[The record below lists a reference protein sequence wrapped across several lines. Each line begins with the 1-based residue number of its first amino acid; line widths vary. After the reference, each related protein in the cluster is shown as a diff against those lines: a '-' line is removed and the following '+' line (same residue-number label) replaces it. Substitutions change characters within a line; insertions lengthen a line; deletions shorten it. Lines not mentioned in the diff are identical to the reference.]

1 MKLANII
8 PGRLDLMY
16 QTSYQ
21 MALGQQL
28 QADTWYLQ
36 CFRKLR
42 RRGDFIIVDNGAA
55 EPEEERIPFED
66 IISVANAIRADEI
79 ALPDVLR
86 DSDATVWHTARAA
99 PAVPYRNRMIIP
111 QGQDLTEWTQCL
123 WDLYN
128 ALDGRF
134 ATIGVPKLTEAWDG
148 GRVSLLSRIVQH
160 GFHERYN
167 VHLLGV
173 YAGAWEEISSI
184 ASLYPWVRGID
195 TGLAVAVAQNDEVLD
210 RASNRYSLVWGE
222 GYDEDLAFYNVF
234 ILRRWCRHGL

>member
-148 GRVSLLSRIVQH
+148 GRVSLADSAARLSRALQCT
-160 GFHERYN
+160 
-167 VHLLGV
+167 L
-173 YAGAWEEISSI
+173 AWG
-184 ASLYPWVRGID
+184 VRG
-195 TGLAVAVAQNDEVLD
+195 
-210 RASNRYSLVWGE
+210 SLGRNFFHCKSISLGTW
-222 GYDEDLAFYNVF
+222 N
-234 ILRRWCRHGL
+234 